1 MQRNSNMI
9 LFSINCQPYSKN
21 SKSRDMKT
29 NQIDVHT
36 SKIHMEPENKMFII
50 LYGYHRKYV

>member
-1 MQRNSNMI
+1 MQRNSNMM
-9 LFSINCQPYSKN
+9 LFSINYQPYSKN

-50 LYGYHRKYV
+50 RLP